1 MQHYNSLPR
10 PIAQSKHTFALINDA
25 KMPLMLVQPLYMF
38 IISREIWK
46 MVNVEVGMKSKVTF
60 IFSMHVTGL
69 IVNNSSVHFV
79 INCNDIIWSSCD
91 MTHLTSIDVV
101 TLVKFHQNGP
111 LSSWIHFPLLIMKHW
126 SHRSRFQTLAAL
138 LVNTA
143 NPKPVEKVKAG
154 VEIFCQSHLMSFV
167 RPCQS

>member
-1 MQHYNSLPR
+1 
-10 PIAQSKHTFALINDA
+10 
-25 KMPLMLVQPLYMF
+25 
-38 IISREIWK
+38 

-111 LSSWIHFPLLIMKHW
+111 LSSWIHFPLLIMKHR

-138 LVNTA
+138 LVNTV
-143 NPKPVEKVKAG
+143 NLKPVEKVKPG
-154 VEIFCQSHLMSFV
+154 VEIFCHHTLSFV